1 MSKPAF
7 KISKKQLIVCVFLCI
22 AILSIVIAILY
33 PWWYNKRQMQQYQL
47 KHTEFVEKY
56 AAEYGVDKALLYAV
70 IRTESSFNAN
80 AVSSAGARG
89 LTQITPDTFSWLQTK
104 TGEKLELEMLF
115 DPETSIKY
123 GAFFLSMLLK
133 EFGETETAL
142 AAYHAGRTKVNSWLK
157 DREISPDGKTIP
169 VIPIQQTSHYVN
181 KVMSA
186 YQKYKEIY
194 DF

>member
-1 MSKPAF
+1 
-7 KISKKQLIVCVFLCI
+7 
-22 AILSIVIAILY
+22 
-33 PWWYNKRQMQQYQL
+33 MQQYQL